1 MSDNR
6 GSNIIINEIEHNNSG
21 MYGDEAE
28 NITVL
33 VSDDDRD
40 LMKSIKKGGT
50 IASIVMAVIG
60 ALAIFAPVA
69 TGLTAAYLITGGFT
83 IYGIFRIIA
92 YFETPKALRSGF
104 MLADGI
110 LSALLGG
117 MILVDAVAGPAGRA
131 SMIATLSFAA
141 GFMALFGGV
150 TQTADYFSIRKS
162 GIPGTGVILF
172 GGILRML
179 TGALI
184 ILNPFIGWFSIQMG
198 LGVFLII
205 SAIALFADTRAID

>member
-6 GSNIIINEIEHNNSG
+6 GSNIIINEREHNNPG

>member
-6 GSNIIINEIEHNNSG
+6 GSNIIINEREHNNSG

-205 SAIALFADTRAID
+205 SSIALFADTRAID